1 MCQLFGPGGGANWQT
16 LCGPAVG
23 QRGDPGGGLV
33 GDVWIQIGNCEHQ
46 NLCEI
51 YVNVRCPEI
60 LTEIVRDILGFSLVR
75 CFGCEGSILPK

>member
-1 MCQLFGPGGGANWQT
+1 MCQQFRPGGGANWQT

-33 GDVWIQIGNCEHQ
+33 GDVWIQIGSCEYQ

-51 YVNVRCPEI
+51 DVNVRFPKI
-60 LTEIVRDILGFSLVR
+60 LAWLDVLDVRVLYYRS
-75 CFGCEGSILPK
+75 E